1 MVATEGLRLTGSPR
15 STTWSFPRY
24 FRAETTRART
34 PRTRSGTLGSAMKK
48 RKVNPKRRLRADP
61 RGQVELLGVL
71 SALSQRARYGGNPDH
86 KRSPGDF
93 GLTPPSNPR
102 TSKSL
107 CDDAG
112 ITTRAEAE
120 RLLRRG
126 IELGLVS
133 EQERGGWPQN
143 VWAVAANDRSDARQ
157 RAAGDIPR
165 LPDAFG

>member
-1 MVATEGLRLTGSPR
+1 
-15 STTWSFPRY
+15 
-24 FRAETTRART
+24 
-34 PRTRSGTLGSAMKK
+34 MKK
-48 RKVNPKRRLRADP
+48 RKVNPKRRLRVDP

-143 VWAVAANDRSDARQ
+143 VWAVAANDTAVEAMLDNEQQGTYHGYPMLSDDPLADEVR
-157 RAAGDIPR
+157 RRWIP
-165 LPDAFG
+165 